1 MFQLG
6 GELTRIGRQP
16 LPLPP
21 IGRNKSSLFSMFTMI
36 SSNGGFQDDES
47 RRSTTGLRAQIE
59 QKTGRLIFVA
69 ASAPGQC

>member
-1 MFQLG
+1 
-6 GELTRIGRQP
+6 
-16 LPLPP
+16 
-21 IGRNKSSLFSMFTMI
+21 MFTMI